1 MQCFIQVIWKYY
13 YSISGADH
21 GTLYQLRNLIGRSNV
36 SGDPTKKY
44 NECDDFFKL
53 IVKCH
58 ILVAALQHLNMKSL
72 SDVPDIDSVS
82 NPENLWMIQAD
93 ERKTILQEIC
103 EGVVN
108 KFSSFDF
115 NHQHHRKTRS
125 AIYHAN
131 IIHPPPFL

>member
-13 YSISGADH
+13 YSIFSGADH
-21 GTLYQLRNLIGRSNV
+21 GTLYQLRNLIGQSNV

-72 SDVPDIDSVS
+72 TDVPDIDSVS

-108 KFSSFDF
+108 KFASFDF
-115 NHQHHRKTRS
+115 NPSPAPSQDEVS
-125 AIYHAN
+125 Y
-131 IIHPPPFL
+131 LSC

>member
-13 YSISGADH
+13 YSIFSGANH
-21 GTLYQLRNLIGRSNV
+21 GTLYQLRNLIGRS
-36 SGDPTKKY
+36 KY
-44 NECDDFFKL
+44 DDFFKL

-58 ILVAALQHLNMKSL
+58 ILVAALLHLNMKSL

-108 KFSSFDF
+108 KFASFDF
-115 NHQHHRKTRS
+115 NQS
-125 AIYHAN
+125 PAPSQDEVSY
-131 IIHPPPFL
+131 LSC